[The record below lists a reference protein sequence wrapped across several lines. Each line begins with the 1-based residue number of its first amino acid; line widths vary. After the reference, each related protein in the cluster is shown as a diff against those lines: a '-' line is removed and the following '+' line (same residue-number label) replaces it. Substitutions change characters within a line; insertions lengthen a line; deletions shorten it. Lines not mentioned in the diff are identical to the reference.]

1 MAYVTQAK
9 LNQWIEAAG
18 LTPADRP
25 LARHIRE
32 LVRLVND
39 DYHGIVGEA
48 DDEALAAALGLS
60 LPDYHKVRKLALV
73 AGLLVQV

>member
-18 LTPADRP
+18 LTPADKP
-25 LARHIRE
+25 LARHIRD
-32 LVRLVND
+32 LVRLIND
-39 DYHGIVGEA
+39 NYNGIVGEA
-48 DDEALAAALGLS
+48 DDEAIAAALGLS
-60 LPDYHKVRKLALV
+60 LADYHKVRKLAIV